1 MTTLDYLVLIIM
13 AVSIISGAVTG
24 IVKGTIGVV
33 SAVVGLAAAVYF
45 YPYAGKLLSAFAR
58 PGLADLLGFLFVY
71 LIIVLAGIL
80 LAWWLRGL
88 LRRARMGWADHV
100 LGAQFG
106 MIRGWLI
113 CSTLYLA
120 LTAFP
125 VWPEAVQRARL
136 APMLLEGTRA
146 IALITSPEMR
156 ERFHG
161 GYTTIKGLWEHSS
174 AIYRQ
179 APDGRSGLA

>member
-13 AVSIISGAVTG
+13 AISIITGALTG
-24 IVKGTIGVV
+24 IVKGTIAIV
-33 SAVVGLAAAVYF
+33 SAIAGLAAAVYF
-45 YPYAGKLLSAFAR
+45 YPYAGRLLSAFAR

-71 LIIVLAGIL
+71 LVVMGAGAL

-88 LRRARMGWADHV
+88 LKRLRMGWADRV

-106 MIRGWLI
+106 LVRGWLI

-125 VWPEAVQRARL
+125 VWPEAVQRAKL

-146 IALITSPEMR
+146 IALITSHEMR

-161 GYTTIKGLWEHSS
+161 GYTTIKELWERSS
-174 AIYRQ
+174 AMNWNQ
-179 APDGRSGLA
+179 PDGADS